1 MAINLSANTQTT
13 GPLSQEVFD
22 PNIGFKS
29 GLQELAQGVGQA
41 SQAAGQLA
49 QQIHTKKDN
58 VSKELAATNYSV
70 AVTEMNSAYANYDKV
85 ISDKT
90 STEEQIADATAAYS
104 KFQGELTYDKI
115 DLNQDAEERYY
126 QKYIPQLTAARDAL
140 KLDLDTKAQ
149 SRRQL
154 KAINAKIE
162 KQSQHNSALTGA
174 PSSKYVED
182 ELDFIVSSH
191 EEGHIFTDVSDRD
204 FIDKTVYSN
213 FSKTLDTTISKLTDP
228 SFLPA
233 DGVTELL
240 KIKEKLESLQDLG
253 TPRSK
258 AATTSALVKVN
269 NELTALGKD
278 GDNLRKAAETAN
290 AEATINNAK
299 IALINFE
306 SSRNSLTGDLNPS
319 EITPDVVKALTA
331 VFPEHISDTLV
342 KEQNS
347 FIGSFVLNTETES
360 GRNYLAEAALHVLS
374 GGSFAGLPAEAYQ
387 LELSHSS
394 YDSGGVS
401 FTLNQK
407 WDRSDVAND
416 PDVIAMQQKL
426 VEDEVNLIKKGIA
439 DGDFS
444 VLARIDPQY
453 ADSWRKLHSAQDPNE
468 KAVHWGYLKRRTQ
481 AIRKD
486 PNFKDL
492 FLGVRAFGI
501 LPKTDVAFSNL
512 QDQQKLKYLDEVANL
527 NGAGVYEFINTL
539 ENSVVKSDKVIG
551 AYMKLHIAGLSEQS
565 IEAIG
570 RGQSIMAGKTLEG
583 EDEDGNIQY
592 TNATSATSMVEE
604 FKEKGLMTPLELQI
618 IAANK
623 AEDYQLADMLKKIQL
638 SEIASFLN
646 QNLSP
651 TVNEAYYDAIESQ
664 NPYVDAL
671 GRKILTENETIVT
684 IGALNPSNPKHA
696 TISSKLSS
704 QQVTQEYSKHLPSV
718 FAEALANQ
726 KIGTTTVLKGLETL
740 SKLQESYDIADKEY
754 TSLKKSA
761 DQRKQNIKEG
771 STVYDWETESEITRE
786 EFLAKN
792 KKEVDAALE
801 RRNQISRELD
811 VLASSQPESYNRNQE
826 NLEFVKGLFNKQTRT
841 GMSSADF
848 SEIITLDGVEYVVPK
863 LKEGKKWNTIK
874 KPNGDPFM
882 FPVNEVYNSIYRN
895 LNRGESFFSPLIFF
909 AGPTLN
915 P

>member
-1 MAINLSANTQTT
+1 MAINLSANTKTT
-13 GPLSQEVFD
+13 GPVSQEVFD

-29 GLQELAQGVGQA
+29 GLEGLARGIGQAGQVAGNLAQK
-41 SQAAGQLA
+41 
-49 QQIHTKKDN
+49 IHTKNDN
-58 VSKELAATNYSV
+58 VSKQLAATNYNV
-70 AVTEMNSAYANYDKV
+70 TVTEMNSAYDNYNTV
-85 ISDKT
+85 ISEET
-90 STEEQIADATAAYS
+90 STEEQIVEAKARVDKY
-104 KFQGELTYDKI
+104 KDEFTYDKI
-115 DLNQDAEERYY
+115 DLKQDADESYY
-126 QKYIPQLTAARDAL
+126 KKYMQQLTANRDAL
-140 KLDLDTKAQ
+140 NLDLDTKAQ
-149 SRRQL
+149 TRRQK
-154 KAINAKIE
+154 KAITVEIAKTSQQAKALAGVPSSEHAVEELDLIE
-162 KQSQHNSALTGA
+162 K
-174 PSSKYVED
+174 
-182 ELDFIVSSH
+182 SH
-191 EEGHIFTDVSDRD
+191 EEGHVFVDVSDRD
-204 FIDKTVYSN
+204 FIDKDLYLN
-213 FSKTLDTTISKLTDP
+213 FSKTLDTTISKLIDP

-269 NELTALGKD
+269 NSLKTLGVK
-278 GDNLRKAAETAN
+278 GDNFRKVAETAN
-290 AEATINNAK
+290 AEAIVNNAEV
-299 IALINFE
+299 ALINIDATK
-306 SSRNSLTGDLNPS
+306 NPVNGVLNPAA
-319 EITPDVVKALTA
+319 ITPEVVTALTA

-342 KEQNS
+342 KKQNS
-347 FIGSFVLNTETES
+347 FIGSFILNTETAS
-360 GRNYLAEAALHVLS
+360 GRNYLAEATLHVLG

-387 LELSHSS
+387 LELPYSK
-394 YDSGGVS
+394 YA
-401 FTLNQK
+401 TQK
-407 WDRSDVAND
+407 WDRSDIAND

-444 VLARIDPQY
+444 VLTRIDPQY
-453 ADSWRKLHSAQDPNE
+453 ADSWKKLHLSQDPDE
-468 KAVHWGYLKRRTQ
+468 KAVQWDYLKRKTQ

-492 FLGVRAFGI
+492 FSGVRAFGI
-501 LPKTDVAFSNL
+501 LPKTDVAFSRL
-512 QDQQKLKYLDEVANL
+512 QDEQKIHYLNQVADL

-539 ENSVVKSDKVIG
+539 ENSVVKSDKTIG
-551 AYMKLHIAGLSEQS
+551 AYMKLHIAGLSKQA

-583 EDEDGNIQY
+583 EDKDGNIQY

-623 AEDYQLADMLKKIQL
+623 AEDYQLADMLEKIQL

-646 QNLSP
+646 QNPSA
-651 TVNEAYYDAIESQ
+651 TVNEAYYDVIESQ

-696 TISSKLSS
+696 TISSQLSS
-704 QQVTQEYSKHLPSV
+704 QEVTREYTKHLQTV
-718 FAEALANQ
+718 FAEALVDQ
-726 KIGTTTVLKGLETL
+726 EIGSTTVLKGLETR
-740 SKLQESYDIADKEY
+740 SKLQESYDMADEEY
-754 TSLKKSA
+754 ASLKKSA
-761 DQRKQNIKEG
+761 DQSKQNIKKG
-771 STVYDWETESEITRE
+771 STVYDWETSSEITRE
-786 EFLAKN
+786 EYLAKN
-792 KKEVDAALE
+792 QQKVDDAFE
-801 RRNQISRELD
+801 KRNQISRELD
-811 VLASSQPESYNRNQE
+811 VLASSQPERYNRNQE

-882 FPVNEVYNSIYRN
+882 FPVNSVYDSVHRS
-895 LNRGESFFSPLIFF
+895 LGSGESAFSSLIIL

-915 P
+915 L